1 MAAAQT
7 LAGGPRCVP
16 CAKDPISGQIVQQ
29 KGAPVARCGDAAV
42 LCSYFDLVGRQGV
55 LRLNSDIEADP
66 LGDILS
72 DVRFRSTIFCRS
84 EMRAPWGFSVQGR
97 EVATFHFVE
106 CGACRLEVPE
116 AAVKLQLDH
125 GDFVILPH
133 GHAHVVRDGPGSEVT
148 RLDNLVSDYFDAA
161 SGTLRFGG
169 NGEPTSLICGGFFFE
184 DREALP
190 FLAALPPVL
199 HISGRGNRI
208 GDWLKI
214 AQELMSSDVA
224 SGRVGENTMLTRIS
238 DLIFIEAVRSHF
250 IDAEGTARGWFAAL
264 TDRHV
269 GRAISLMHRDLSHSW
284 TVKSLAA
291 AVGMSRTA
299 FALRFSLLLGE
310 APIRYLASRRI
321 ARASALLDHSDLSIA
336 KVAGEVGYESEV
348 AFSKAFKR
356 HVGLT
361 PADYRQARKA
371 RRVRCIR

>member
-1 MAAAQT
+1 
-7 LAGGPRCVP
+7 V
-16 CAKDPISGQIVQQ
+16 
-29 KGAPVARCGDAAV
+29 
-42 LCSYFDLVGRQGV
+42 F
-55 LRLNSDIEADP
+55 RLNSDIEADP

-190 FLAALPPVL
+190 FLAALPPVP

-250 IDAEGTARGWFAAL
+250 IDAEGAARGWFAAL

-269 GRAISLMHRDLSHSW
+269 GRAISLNAPGSQSYLDGKIPCCGRRHVPH
-284 TVKSLAA
+284 
-291 AVGMSRTA
+291 GIRTA
-299 FALRFSLLLGE
+299 LQPTSWRSTNKISGV
-310 APIRYLASRRI
+310 APNCTRECAPRSQRPLHCESRR
-321 ARASALLDHSDLSIA
+321 RSWVRVRGRLQQS
-336 KVAGEVGYESEV
+336 
-348 AFSKAFKR
+348 FQ
-356 HVGLT
+356 T
-361 PADYRQARKA
+361 A
-371 RRVRCIR
+371 RRTYAR